1 MILTCSYLIEKLLFA
16 FYVNFIKDEHYTT
29 YFSKK
34 LYIMKKISK
43 QIDISILEKAKI
55 LESINRYLS
64 KYESIKDKCFACNI
78 IKNTLIVGTIDSS
91 ALNLLRNYHREILK
105 DVNSEMNELLG
116 IKLNKV
122 RFKIIK
128 NPKIN

>member
-1 MILTCSYLIEKLLFA
+1 MNIIQLI
-16 FYVNFIKDEHYTT
+16 
-29 YFSKK
+29 FSKK

-55 LESINRYLS
+55 LESINKYLL
-64 KYESIKDKCFACNI
+64 KYESIKNKCFACNI
-78 IKNTLIVGTIDSS
+78 INNTLIVGTIDSS

-105 DVNSEMNELLG
+105 DINSEMNELLS
-116 IKLNKV
+116 IKLNNV

>member
-1 MILTCSYLIEKLLFA
+1 MSLSIIVIKHFENIL
-16 FYVNFIKDEHYTT
+16 
-29 YFSKK
+29 
-34 LYIMKKISK
+34 KISK

-55 LESINRYLS
+55 LGSINRYLS

-78 IKNTLIVGTIDSS
+78 INNTLIVGTIDSS

-128 NPKIN
+128 NPKMN